1 MATRTQTE
9 TLASAHAHPT
19 LGGSTVA
26 EAGEL
31 LQRTLVDL
39 TDLSLV
45 TKQLHWNLVGPR
57 FRALHLHLDE
67 ITDEVRE
74 QADVMAE
81 RAVQLGV
88 FVDGRVGTIAD
99 ATPFD
104 ALPTGPIADERAI
117 ELLVERLAIAI
128 DRARDAMDK
137 LGELDPAS
145 QDLVIAAVQVLE
157 KQLWM
162 VRAQESAGG

>member
-1 MATRTQTE
+1 M
-9 TLASAHAHPT
+9 
-19 LGGSTVA
+19 
-26 EAGEL
+26 
-31 LQRTLVDL
+31 D
-39 TDLSLV
+39 
-45 TKQLHWNLVGPR
+45 LHWNLVGPR

-67 ITDEVRE
+67 ITAEVRE